1 MRTLILFSLLLMV
14 LPVAAQKKTEV
25 SDHYLIKLY
34 HCSTLPQIEH
44 VENYVG
50 KTLKPFLKKY
60 GVEVLGVFMPLDND
74 TARDKR
80 LMVWLPLHS
89 LDELARIEGAF
100 ASIDPFGENAVV
112 HLDSFS
118 NNSPYTRIETTL
130 ATAFKM
136 HPHYSTARSFKR
148 SADNVYEYRSYESS
162 TEDLHLRKVHMFN
175 EGGEIDLFKR
185 LDFNAVFYAR
195 VIVGPRMPNLVYMTS
210 FSDMASRNAHW
221 KSFSEDP
228 QWKALAPMPKYAGT
242 VSRNETILMRASR
255 YSDL

>member
-1 MRTLILFSLLLMV
+1 MRSLILFALMF
-14 LPVAAQKKTEV
+14 LCLQVAAQKNTEA

-50 KTLKPFLKKY
+50 NMLKPFLKKY
-60 GVEVLGVFMPLDND
+60 GVETLGVFIPISND
-74 TARDKR
+74 TALDKR
-80 LMVWLPLHS
+80 LMVWLPLKS
-89 LDELARIEGAF
+89 LDALTNIESAFGA
-100 ASIDPFGENAVV
+100 IDPFGENAVV

-118 NNSPYTRIETTL
+118 NNSPYTRIETSL

-136 HPHYSTARSFKR
+136 HPHYSTAKSFKR
-148 SADNVYEYRSYESS
+148 SVENIYEFRSYESS

-175 EGGEIDLFKR
+175 EGGEIDLFRR

-228 QWKALAPMPKYAGT
+228 QWKALSPMPKYAGT